1 MLNVLV
7 GLATVFHFYEMLQNL
22 NKAYVMSGDQMQ
34 KSINLRKGLKCGLL
48 FALGMSVLILNIF
61 F

>member
-7 GLATVFHFYEMLQNL
+7 GLATVFNFYMMVSHLNIAYVSEHERMQNL
-22 NKAYVMSGDQMQ
+22 RQGLFSGLM
-34 KSINLRKGLKCGLL
+34 

-61 F
+61 I